1 MTNEANKRNV
11 VLCGF
16 MATGKSSVGRQLAE
30 LLEYE
35 FLDMDAIIEAETG
48 MSIPQIFS
56 SQGEPAFR
64 ALECRVVEQVAQ
76 RSGCVIATGG
86 GTIVNPKNLESLK
99 RSGIVIALT
108 ADPQTILLRTGSG
121 KSRPMLGEGDRM
133 RRILALMEQRSAA
146 YAMAD
151 MTVDTSAHSIQKV
164 AEIIINRLQ
173 ESGFCPTPKTKQ
185 S

>member
-1 MTNEANKRNV
+1 MWSGNRRNV

-16 MATGKSSVGRQLAE
+16 MATGKTSVGKYLAS
-30 LLEYE
+30 LLGYE

-64 ALECRVVEQVAQ
+64 ALECRVAEQLAL

-86 GTIVNPKNLESLK
+86 GTIVNRQNLDNL
-99 RSGIVIALT
+99 RRNGIVIALT
-108 ADPQTILLRTGSG
+108 AVPEAILSRTGSG
-121 KSRPMLGEGDRM
+121 ESRPMLGEGDRM
-133 RRILALMEQRSAA
+133 QRIRSLMEQRSPA

-151 MTVDTSAHSIQKV
+151 LTVDTSSYSIEEV
-164 AEIIINRLQ
+164 ADIIVNRLQ
-173 ESGFCPTPKTKQ
+173 EIAF
-185 S
+185 